1 MTDIENAA
9 AATAG
14 SSRKNQARLWM
25 SAQIRRAISSF
36 IFVDAPPSNL
46 YHLKK
51 LVGVVDGEWHT

>member
-1 MTDIENAA
+1 MPQQPQPPGRRA
-9 AATAG
+9 
-14 SSRKNQARLWM
+14 KNQARLWM
-25 SAQIRRAISSF
+25 KCRPKIRRAISSF